1 MIQSHPYSLTSELF
15 PSPRPGLHITQH
27 CACRLCSPPLLF
39 HTFCLAFKSSSFT
52 YPPDLPTVKK
62 KSWHSITSKRLGKLF
77 RASHGA
83 PFPHRNY
90 CWNKQLWEVAALV
103 DPSLLTISEPLSA
116 IAKTLSHRR
125 AVMIALPSW
134 GRKKKKKKRMIRER
148 ERRAIAGFFFI
159 TSREAAP
166 ELKPPKLKKCFKPKA
181 TQTCQTAISV
191 SMVIRHSPTPSG
203 ELQIYYTHAAVSRML
218 SLRWCPV
225 LGSQLPVNTEG
236 WRTPDCLFVSR
247 QHSGPFLPQSHFTLL
262 EECFACATNLFLP
275 KHVFLC
281 HTYWEPVTNQFFRRT
296 GTVTL
301 LWHCGHM
308 CERDCEE
315 WRTCIFYM
323 ILQLQ
328 HKQKVRSVM

>member
-1 MIQSHPYSLTSELF
+1 
-15 PSPRPGLHITQH
+15 
-27 CACRLCSPPLLF
+27 
-39 HTFCLAFKSSSFT
+39 
-52 YPPDLPTVKK
+52 
-62 KSWHSITSKRLGKLF
+62 
-77 RASHGA
+77 
-83 PFPHRNY
+83 
-90 CWNKQLWEVAALV
+90 
-103 DPSLLTISEPLSA
+103 
-116 IAKTLSHRR
+116 
-125 AVMIALPSW
+125 
-134 GRKKKKKKRMIRER
+134 MIRER

-247 QHSGPFLPQSHFTLL
+247 QHSGPFLPQSHFTSL

-301 LWHCGHM
+301 LWHCAHM

-315 WRTCIFYM
+315 WRTCIIYM

>member
-1 MIQSHPYSLTSELF
+1 
-15 PSPRPGLHITQH
+15 
-27 CACRLCSPPLLF
+27 
-39 HTFCLAFKSSSFT
+39 
-52 YPPDLPTVKK
+52 
-62 KSWHSITSKRLGKLF
+62 
-77 RASHGA
+77 
-83 PFPHRNY
+83 
-90 CWNKQLWEVAALV
+90 
-103 DPSLLTISEPLSA
+103 
-116 IAKTLSHRR
+116 
-125 AVMIALPSW
+125 
-134 GRKKKKKKRMIRER
+134 
-148 ERRAIAGFFFI
+148 
-159 TSREAAP
+159 
-166 ELKPPKLKKCFKPKA
+166 
-181 TQTCQTAISV
+181 
-191 SMVIRHSPTPSG
+191 MVIRHSPTPSG

-301 LWHCGHM
+301 LWHCAHM

-328 HKQKVRSVM
+328 HKQKVRSVILCLLVWMKLQSFFCVWFTFPATFLEASRGPTCSSQLIKSDIS